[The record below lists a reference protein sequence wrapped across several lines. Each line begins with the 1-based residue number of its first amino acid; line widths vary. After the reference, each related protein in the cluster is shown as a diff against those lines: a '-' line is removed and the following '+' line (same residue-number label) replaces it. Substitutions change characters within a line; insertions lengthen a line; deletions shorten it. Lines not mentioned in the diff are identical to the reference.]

1 MLLKCCANTKDNMT
15 TSKLNN
21 DQLKQTFVHNLN
33 RMYYG
38 KLYLEGHMST
48 LINAASFNALKM
60 ALTEMHQDV
69 KNQISRMADI
79 YTLINEMPEDVR
91 NNPIKSI
98 VKDEFCLKTSLETP
112 VVNDMDIILYVQIL
126 EHINITAYRLMKMT
140 APVLNTN
147 EVEQLLTECF
157 DESVDDDQLFVL
169 ITKEYIG

>member
-1 MLLKCCANTKDNMT
+1 MT
-15 TSKLNN
+15 TGKLNN
-21 DQLKQTFVHNLN
+21 DQLRQTFVHNLN

-38 KLYLEGHMST
+38 KIYLEGHMST
-48 LINAASFNALKM
+48 LINAASFNALRM

-79 YTLINEMPEDVR
+79 YTLINEMPDDVR

-98 VKDEFCLKTSLETP
+98 VKDEFCLATANEIP
-112 VVNDMDIILYVQIL
+112 VVTDMDIILYVQIL

-140 APVLNTN
+140 APILNN
-147 EVEQLLTECF
+147 AEVEQLLTECF

-169 ITKEYIG
+169 ITKEYIS

>member
-1 MLLKCCANTKDNMT
+1 MQIQKINMT
-15 TSKLNN
+15 TGKLNN

-38 KLYLEGHMST
+38 KIYLEGHMST
-48 LINAASFNALKM
+48 LIKAASFNALKM

-79 YTLINEMPEDVR
+79 YTLINEMPDDVR

-98 VKDEFCLKTSLETP
+98 VKDEFCLTNGFEIP
-112 VVNDMDIILYVQIL
+112 VVTDMDIILYVQIL

-140 APVLNTN
+140 APVLNNT
-147 EVEQLLTECF
+147 EIEQLLTECF